1 MVARQPSFLWS
12 DAHPVRADFGESFDG
27 KGSPSTVVRR
37 HLALLS
43 SAAYRDALTR
53 ICAADIGESPRT
65 RLGFANGSNIMK
77 TFHSEKIQN
86 PESENP
92 EGSDA
97 PRPHFAPNPDNGPR

>member
-1 MVARQPSFLWS
+1 MVAREPSFLWS

-43 SAAYRDALTR
+43 SVAYRDALTR

-65 RLGFANGSNIMK
+65 GLSFANGTNVMK
-77 TFHSEKIQN
+77 IFHSGRIQN
-86 PESENP
+86 PESEHP

-97 PRPHFAPNPDNGPR
+97 PLPFEVPIRASVF